1 VTTKKNF
8 QDLPPKKLR
17 EIWDKVTPADWL
29 ALLQEHKPN
38 NDWTLSGKTIK
49 GCCPYHAEQKPS
61 FVISLDKR
69 QAKCFGS
76 CDKYIWNPIQFYADV
91 ASSSYAH
98 ALQDMQKRYNLRIS
112 AAYAQNAQK
121 VEDNDRL
128 KRALFQAMHLEL
140 TEALSQDTKPEYK
153 YLHQSNL
160 FPWLRNRKLPEETA
174 HKWPVGVMPTRQRL
188 MARMDEIGASDMKA
202 EASAYLGTY
211 LGVPGSGGGC
221 EGWFAFF
228 YCTSPTTIG
237 RIKLRKPKDGKDVP
251 YYFVDDPYVDHFGWF
266 GLNTFPHLR
275 GRLQN
280 HPLYTLEGEMDVLAL
295 VAHQEAEG
303 RDDIFSIA
311 TSGKG
316 EYDVT
321 PAAEFGFDHIRA
333 IPDNDKSGQS
343 WAVAVMNENERV
355 DRVYR
360 WTDPQVKDPDEA
372 FRAWG
377 FEITYDRLSDETNYP
392 RNYEW
397 CSEQLEQDLL
407 SIDSADVRRR
417 NEIAARYGQALH
429 DDSERAAFLA
439 EAIQQEGI
447 DKELVIQD
455 MSISEDSPEAFV
467 LRLEKQ
473 LGLEYYFMHE
483 AQAGTMPIGRAWSNR
498 KKVMRSFQLNSPACI
513 MSTLELDVGNI
524 EVYIRSNLGEPDFLN
539 YRMGPKG
546 MPMRLSPT
554 AKSQQVMH
562 ICGQATR
569 SLASKATPKEK
580 LKEVGQGVHYI
591 DDFEGSPTLFIVNG
605 TKFFKGSLEDD
616 KINFTQLDCPISDDF
631 IFRLAPDLW
640 SNNIKTVD
648 DIKSGMDHD
657 PKELFNQVWDIMK
670 IGWRFKHHDLESQ
683 FMAADI
689 MYTSIASV
697 FNHMVMTDLTGE
709 THSGKTSLMQLM
721 GGNEFGAYRLCDSA
735 IFIDDFTAAAV
746 RQLMSG
752 HCLRLLLDEFEDTDS
767 MAAKTDKKANAVRDI
782 LNMIRSLVSGARSIR
797 GTAGGEHQDFHIKFP
812 LTVGGIYTMREA
824 RDLNRFVHV
833 RTHHMEGFNDPIVP
847 IRAKYS
853 VSDIAKI
860 RRGLTLCWLPRV
872 PELLQAYQEI
882 QDEFAD
888 NKTLPPGTHTRLK
901 DNLMPA
907 AAIMKIVGHDYKTF
921 MTEFCKIK
929 MEELLEQGATKESTN
944 IWSNILHTSVSLSHV
959 ESGGTGVSAV
969 AKIIGNPNLCYLL
982 NDADLG
988 AYYLKDKKWL
998 VVFWQKIVSGVL
1010 QRSNTYRGAQFPLRL
1025 KAVADGDPRVIPKEV
1040 IRKASFMKKYIWPLV
1055 GAAIGPEE
1063 ISVLDVSKTLDIG
1076 GTGTGDVAAD
1086 YNREQNA
1093 ILDDIP
1099 DELLEGEVE

>member
-1 VTTKKNF
+1 VTTKKKF

-17 EIWDKVTPADWL
+17 DMWEKVTPADWL
-29 ALLQEHKPN
+29 ALLQEHKPDN
-38 NDWTLSGKTIK
+38 NWVISGKTIK
-49 GCCPYHAEQKPS
+49 GCCPYHDEQKPS
-61 FVISLDKR
+61 FLISLDKR

-76 CDKYIWNPIQFYADV
+76 CDKYIWNPIQFYADIS
-91 ASSSYAH
+91 SSSYAH
-98 ALQDMQKRYNLRIS
+98 ALQDMRKRFNLRIS

-121 VEDNDRL
+121 VEDNELL
-128 KRALFQAMHLEL
+128 KNALLRAMHLEF
-140 TEALSQDTKPEYK
+140 TEALAQDSKPEYQ
-153 YLHQSNL
+153 YLHKSN
-160 FPWLRNRKLPEETA
+160 FFQWIRTRKLPEETA
-174 HKWPVGVMPTRQRL
+174 HKWPVGVLPTRQRL
-188 MARMDEIGASDMKA
+188 MARLDEVGAKDLKA

-211 LGVPGSGGGC
+211 LGAPGSGSGC
-221 EGWFAFF
+221 DGWFAFF

-266 GLNTFPHLR
+266 GLNTFSHLR
-275 GRLQN
+275 GKLQK
-280 HPLYTLEGEMDVLAL
+280 HPLYVLEGEMDVLAL

-303 RDDIFSIA
+303 RDDVFSIA

-321 PAAEFGFDHIRA
+321 PAFEFGFNHIRA
-333 IPDNDKSGQS
+333 IPDNDNSGRS

-377 FEITYDRLSDETNYP
+377 FEITYDRITDDTNYP

-397 CSEQLEQDLL
+397 CAEQLEQDLL
-407 SIDSADVRRR
+407 KIDPSDVRRR

-429 DDSERAAFLA
+429 DDAERTAFLA
-439 EAIQQEGI
+439 EATQQDGI
-447 DKELVIQD
+447 DKELVVQD
-455 MSISEDSPEAFV
+455 MSISEDTPEAFA

-473 LGLEYYFMHE
+473 LSNEYFFMHE

-498 KKVMRSFQLNSPACI
+498 KRVMRSFQLNSPACV

-524 EVYIRSNLGEPDFLN
+524 EAYIRSNMGEPDFLN

-546 MPMRLSPT
+546 MPIRLSPT

-562 ICGQATR
+562 LCGQAVR
-569 SLASKATPKEK
+569 SLASKAIPREK

-591 DDFEGSPTLFIVNG
+591 DDYEGHPTVFVVNG
-605 TKFFKGSLEDD
+605 TKFFKGVVEGDRISYSALE
-616 KINFTQLDCPISDDF
+616 CPISDEF
-631 IFRLAPDLW
+631 IFRLAPDMW
-640 SNNIKTVD
+640 SNNIKNVD
-648 DIKSGMDHD
+648 DIESGIQHD
-657 PKELFNQVWDIMK
+657 PKELFEQVLDVMRM
-670 IGWRFKHHDLESQ
+670 GWRFKQHELEAQ

-689 MYTSIASV
+689 MYTSAASI
-697 FNHMVMTDLTGE
+697 FGHMVMTDVTGE
-709 THSGKTSLMQLM
+709 SHSGKTSLMQLI
-721 GGNEFGAYRLCDSA
+721 GGNEFGAYRLCDA
-735 IFIDDFTAAAV
+735 AMFIDDFTAAAV
-746 RQLMSG
+746 RQLMTG

-767 MAAKTDKKANAVRDI
+767 MAAKTDKKAAAVRDI

-824 RDLNRFVHV
+824 RDLNRFVHI

-853 VSDIAKI
+853 IDAITKL

-872 PELLQAYQEI
+872 PELLQAYQDI
-882 QDEFAD
+882 QTEYAD
-888 NKTLPPGTHTRLK
+888 NSTLPPGTYTRLK

-907 AAIMKIVGHDYKTF
+907 AAIMKLVGHDYKTF
-921 MTEFCKIK
+921 MTEFCRIK

-944 IWSNILHTSVSLSHV
+944 IWSNILHTPVSLSHV
-959 ESGGTGVSAV
+959 ESGRTGVSSV
-969 AKIIGNPNLCYLL
+969 AKIIGNPNLSYLL

-998 VVFWQKIVSGVL
+998 VVFWQKIISGVL

-1025 KAVADGDPRVIPKEV
+1025 KAVADGDSRVIRKEV
-1040 IRKASFMKKYIWPLV
+1040 IRKTSFMKESIWPLV

-1063 ISVLDVSKTLDIG
+1063 ISVIDISKTLAIRD
-1076 GTGTGDVAAD
+1076 TGDVVEE
-1086 YNREQNA
+1086 YNKAERDA
-1093 ILDDIP
+1093 IIDDIP